1 MDPADSRSPGP
12 MSRMEWVVEAVALG
26 ILLFWV
32 CYLAANWSSLPEEVP
47 KTFGFSGKPGAL
59 GSRSVLWVL
68 PGVGIL
74 VYIALTVASRLT
86 RLHSFPIEV
95 TPENASELY
104 AFSRRL
110 INLSKLAVIAA
121 FGYIEWKMLQTARG
135 NAEGLAPWFLPILIV
150 VMLSFSLYPVFR
162 LRR

>member
-1 MDPADSRSPGP
+1 
-12 MSRMEWVVEAVALG
+12 MSSIEWVVEAVALG

-32 CYLAANWSSLPEEVP
+32 YYLTANWSSLPEEVP

-59 GSRSVLWVL
+59 GSRSILWVL

-74 VYIALTVASRLT
+74 LYIALTVGSRLT
-86 RLHSFPIEV
+86 RLHSFPVEV

-135 NAEGLAPWFLPILIV
+135 HAEGLAPWFMPILIV
-150 VMLSFSLYPVFR
+150 VMLSLAVYPAIR